1 MTFRRLRGRQHPRR
15 STAIRHP
22 NPKMRRRGRASLPDN
37 PHFAKIQASLHKT
50 TAIGRLCGEIHK
62 QKHRLVEPLLVSGPS
77 FGDFH
82 ASEGHI
88 FTHAPAY
95 KILEYEENI
104 EALQVCFAKM
114 LESG

>member
-1 MTFRRLRGRQHPRR
+1 
-15 STAIRHP
+15 
-22 NPKMRRRGRASLPDN
+22 MRRRGRAPLPDN

-82 ASEGHI
+82 ASKGHL
-88 FTHAPAY
+88 FTHTPAN
-95 KILEYEENI
+95 KILEYEKNI
-104 EALQVCFAKM
+104 EALQGGFAKM
-114 LESG
+114 SRKCSKVAKMVKNDQKRPKSTFSDSK